1 MLGLYI
7 TFKRCLYQTGPKYL
21 FLADMGLGSPIW
33 PCQKGIVAKE
43 VLLPRAL
50 LISMSSSL
58 YCDLAAFMVV
68 DKPLLEAVRSGVD
81 VIYTSW
87 ARRLHVRTHV
97 DGANCKVS
105 SVKWRINQFN
115 AQPRF
120 PRHIPVFSGAEFGIF
135 RSLFLRQGQ
144 TWL

>member
-33 PCQKGIVAKE
+33 PCQKGIGAKE

-81 VIYTSW
+81 VIYTSLSSAAARTH
-87 ARRLHVRTHV
+87 ARRR
-97 DGANCKVS
+97 CKLQ
-105 SVKWRINQFN
+105 SVLSQMTY
-115 AQPRF
+115 QS
-120 PRHIPVFSGAEFGIF
+120 V
-135 RSLFLRQGQ
+135 
-144 TWL
+144 